1 MKKTIDRTL
10 IVRVPL
16 VVLATLVTVACASTQ
31 SSRSDAASAID
42 SDFRDL
48 GSRNG
53 NYSVMYMAA
62 PYADVGDLSAVLLRG
77 FGVAYQLSS
86 VDDTLIVILLDGGFS
101 NLVLHQVPS
110 SVYGSYLLGSL
121 SDADL
126 IASVIQAR
134 ASQ

>member
-1 MKKTIDRTL
+1 M
-10 IVRVPL
+10 
-16 VVLATLVTVACASTQ
+16 VLATLVTVACASTQ
-31 SSRSDAASAID
+31 SSTSDAASAID

-86 VDDTLIVILLDGGFS
+86 SDETLIVILLDGGFS
-101 NLVLHQVPS
+101 NLVLHQVS
-110 SVYGSYLLGSL
+110 TSVYGSYLLGSL

-126 IASVIQAR
+126 IASVIQTR